1 MDKTR
6 QVILALGTNHEQELN
21 MSQAKEMLA
30 RLLDD
35 IYYSS
40 QAWTPPIGIVSDH
53 FLNCIAIG
61 GTTKRLDSLLSATKR
76 IERKCG
82 DSPSLRE
89 ENIVCMDIDILMYGD
104 KRMHQGDWQ
113 RPYIQQ
119 LMNELT
125 ANIQHP

>member
-1 MDKTR
+1 M
-6 QVILALGTNHEQELN
+6 ALGTNHEQELN
-21 MSQAKEMLA
+21 MSQAKEMLS
-30 RLLDD
+30 RLLDG
-35 IYYSS
+35 IRFSS
-40 QAWTPPIGIVSDH
+40 LAWTAPIGIVSDH
-53 FLNCIAIG
+53 FLNCLAIG
-61 GTTKRLDSLLSATKR
+61 GTSLSLPSLLSAIKR

-82 DSPSLRE
+82 DTTSLRQ
-89 ENIVCMDIDILMYGD
+89 ENIVCMDIDILMYDD

>member
-21 MSQAKEMLA
+21 MSQAKEMLS
-30 RLLDD
+30 RLLDG
-35 IYYSS
+35 IRFSS
-40 QAWTPPIGIVSDH
+40 LAWTAPIGIVSDH
-53 FLNCIAIG
+53 FLNCLAIG
-61 GTTKRLDSLLSATKR
+61 GTSLSLPSLLSAIKR

-82 DSPSLRE
+82 DTTSLRQ
-89 ENIVCMDIDILMYGD
+89 ENIVCMDIDILMYDD

>member
-21 MSQAKEMLA
+21 MSQAKEMLS
-30 RLLDD
+30 RLLDG
-35 IYYSS
+35 IRFSS
-40 QAWTPPIGIVSDH
+40 LAWTAPIGIVSDH
-53 FLNCIAIG
+53 FLNCLAIG
-61 GTTKRLDSLLSATKR
+61 GTSLSLPSLLSAIKR

-82 DSPSLRE
+82 DTTSLRQ

-125 ANIQHP
+125 ANIQQP